1 MRAVVLYEHGG
12 LEKLIYESDYRAP
25 SPGIGDVLVRMRAC
39 ALNYHDVFTRKGMP
53 GIKVPLPL
61 IAGNDVAGEV
71 AAGGAPGAGVGL
83 GGVGVGEPPP
93 PGNGGFFCGTHGWGL
108 PPVVGR
114 RAHMFVARVPQA

>member
-61 IAGNDVAGEV
+61 IAGNDVAGGNS
-71 AAGGAPGAGVGL
+71 GGRDPPARGPPGAL
-83 GGVGVGEPPP
+83 GGGDSRP
-93 PGNGGFFCGTHGWGL
+93 PGDAGIL
-108 PPVVGR
+108 R
-114 RAHMFVARVPQA
+114 RNNEV

>member
-61 IAGNDVAGEV
+61 IAGNDVAGEIAAVGPEV
-71 AAGGAPGAGVGL
+71 AGFALGDRVLVDPTDRVSGMGASPSWCACR
-83 GGVGVGEPPP
+83 PI
-93 PGNGGFFCGTHGWGL
+93 CW
-108 PPVVGR
+108 
-114 RAHMFVARVPQA
+114 